1 MKTQNQ
7 IIIEAIRKKIEREK
21 EIELFIIKLK
31 RSVENGKLFKM

>member
-31 RSVENGKLFKM
+31 KEHII

>member
-21 EIELFIIKLK
+21 EIELFISKLK
-31 RSVENGKLFKM
+31 KEHIIWKKYY